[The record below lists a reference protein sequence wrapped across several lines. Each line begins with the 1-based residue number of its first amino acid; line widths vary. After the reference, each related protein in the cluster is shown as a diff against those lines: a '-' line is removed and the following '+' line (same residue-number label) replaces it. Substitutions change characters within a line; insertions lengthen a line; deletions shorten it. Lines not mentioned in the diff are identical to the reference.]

1 MKQNLNSLTSIN
13 YHGEVIVKYLDKK
26 GRCKI
31 SKIKNDGDLGLSCF
45 LIYALCSNDL
55 MDTYRPYQ
63 IMGYGENDIPTFR
76 SPVALSSTPNFYITS
91 SSNNSYA
98 QFTFQIQRNLFN
110 RQTGSDGKVVETTK
124 LVLLNKVPKTGS
136 SPGYDAKQICATIS
150 LDADTKLNPNSV
162 SNVIILWKLYFQVK
176 KETN

>member
-31 SKIKNDGDLGLSCF
+31 SKIKNNGDLGLSCF

-63 IMGYGENDIPTFR
+63 IMGYDDNNNQTFR
-76 SPVALSSTPNFYITS
+76 SPVALSSTPNFYIDS
-91 SSNNSYA
+91 ANNSYA
-98 QFTFQIQRNLFN
+98 QFTFQIQSNSFN
-110 RQTGSDGKVVETTK
+110 RQTDSAGKVVETTK

-176 KETN
+176 KRN